1 MCFEDLQT
9 VSMNEDLSHGVAVDV
24 DVLDLLGSD
33 VLALSQL
40 KDVLLPVDDLQR
52 AVLRHTE
59 DMLKEVFLH
68 ARKRLNT
75 VLTSNLTNTL
85 IVFTNHICGQT

>member
-1 MCFEDLQT
+1 
-9 VSMNEDLSHGVAVDV
+9 MNEDLSHGVAVDV

-68 ARKRLNT
+68 ARKRLNFK
-75 VLTSNLTNTL
+75 SNEHVNRIHQSHMRSNMTELC
-85 IVFTNHICGQT
+85 I